1 MILLWKSLIR
11 EIKIDGQGKSKGEE
25 TMEKVKIVVAGPRG
39 RMGKEAVQLVLET
52 ENYELVGVLDRK
64 HDGKTLSEVEGLPSA
79 DVLIYTDIHKCFED
93 QKPNVLID
101 LTTPEVGME
110 HTLTALEFGIRP
122 VVGTTGFSSGDI
134 EKLQGIC
141 NQTGLGCI
149 IAPNF
154 AVGAVLMMKF
164 SQMAAKYF
172 NDVEIIEL
180 HHDQKLDAPS
190 GTAVKTAEM
199 ISTIREGKKQG
210 HPNEKETLTGARG
223 AEIDGMH
230 IHSVRLPGLIAHQQV
245 MFGSDGQTLTIR
257 HDSYN
262 RASFMSGVKL
272 AVDHVLANNTF
283 VYGLE
288 NIIE

>member
-1 MILLWKSLIR
+1 MHMKK
-11 EIKIDGQGKSKGEE
+11 IKVI
-25 TMEKVKIVVAGPRG
+25 IAGPRG
-39 RMGKEAVQLVLET
+39 RMGREAVKLVEAT
-52 ENYELVGVLDRK
+52 ENYQLVAAIDYK
-64 HDGKTLSEVEGLPSA
+64 YDGKLLREIEGFHALEVPVYGDVEKCLSEIEA
-79 DVLIYTDIHKCFED
+79 D
-93 QKPNVLID
+93 VLID
-101 LTTPEVGME
+101 LTTPEIGMH
-110 HTLTALEFGIRP
+110 HTKTALWHGVRP
-122 VVGTTGFSSGDI
+122 VVGTTGFSKEDLAELQATCE
-134 EKLQGIC
+134 EKE
-141 NQTGLGCI
+141 LGCI

-154 AVGAVLMMKF
+154 ALGAVLMMKF

-172 NDVEIIEL
+172 KDVEIIEL

-199 ISTIREGKKQG
+199 ISAVREQKSQG
-210 HPNEKETLTGARG
+210 HPNEKETMQGARG
-223 AEIDGMH
+223 ANFEGMH

-245 MFGSDGQTLTIR
+245 MFGSDGQTLSIR

-272 AVDHVLANNTF
+272 AVDTVMKLDTF